1 VTFNPPDLVAVQ
13 GDVKALI
20 HIALGS
26 LGILGDTDHVEGGDS
41 YHLGKDQ
48 LRADASYSR
57 TESPRDKHPTNAASA
72 FDIGDEWRLGA
83 VNDAAAKKRA
93 QKAFLRF
100 NNIYVAALKAKAGGT
115 ADIREIIYTPEGTT
129 VKRLDVLGIRTTGDD
144 RHLTHT
150 HTSFFRDSEGR
161 RAGAY
166 RTLLLGLIRQAISE
180 EDGFMATVR
189 QQDWD
194 ALIWRVEGLAAGR
207 DKAAGGPTKGK
218 PIGLTVRLETVER
231 KLDAVS
237 QAVAD
242 VGPGVAAKLRD
253 QFKKID
259 DDQAATLK
267 VIQDVATDVSVDAAL
282 RDLLDQHS
290 TGALDADAVV
300 QRMHDLL
307 TGPTV

>member
-1 VTFNPPDLVAVQ
+1 MTFNPPDLVAVQ
-13 GDVKALI
+13 GDVQALI
-20 HIALGS
+20 HISFGS

-48 LRADASYSR
+48 LSAHASYSR

-72 FDIGDEWRLGA
+72 FDIGNGWRLGGA
-83 VNDAAAKKRA
+83 SDTAAKKLA

-100 NNIYVAALKAKAGGT
+100 NGIYVAALKAKVNGT
-115 ADIREIIYTPEGTT
+115 EDIREIIYTPEGKT

-180 EDGFMATVR
+180 EDDFMATVR

-207 DKAAGGPTKGK
+207 EKAAGGPTKGT
-218 PIGLTVRLETVER
+218 PIGLVVRLEAVER

-253 QFKKID
+253 EFKKID

-267 VIQDVATDVSVDAAL
+267 AVQDVATDVSVDAAL
-282 RDLLDQHS
+282 QDLLDRHAA
-290 TGALDADAVV
+290 GALDADAVV
-300 QRMHDLL
+300 RRMHDLL
-307 TGPTV
+307 AGPTV

>member
-1 VTFNPPDLVAVQ
+1 VTFNPSDLVAVQ
-13 GDVKALI
+13 GDVQSLI
-20 HIALGS
+20 HIPLNS

-48 LRADASYSR
+48 LSAHASYSR
-57 TESPRDKHPTNAASA
+57 TESSRDNHPSNAASA
-72 FDIGDEWRLGA
+72 FDIGNGWRLG
-83 VNDAAAKKRA
+83 DASDKAAKLA
-93 QKAFLRF
+93 AEQAFLRF
-100 NNIYVAALKAKAGGT
+100 NSIYVAALKAKVEGT
-115 ADIREIIYTPEGTT
+115 EDIREIIYTPEGAT

-161 RAGAY
+161 RAGTY

-180 EDGFMATVR
+180 EDDFMATVR

-207 DKAAGGPTKGK
+207 DTAAGGPTKGT
-218 PIGLTVRLETVER
+218 PIGLVVRLEAVER

-253 QFKKID
+253 QFQKID
-259 DDQAATLK
+259 EDQAATLK
-267 VIQDVATDVSVDAAL
+267 AVQDVATDVSLDAAL
-282 RDLLDQHS
+282 RDLLDRHAAG
-290 TGALDADAVV
+290 TLDADAVV
-300 QRMHDLL
+300 RRMHDLL